1 MSELLPVDDDYNNFL
16 EGERIN
22 IVDEKNLK
30 DTHLINDLFI
40 KFNNNAFLNPYSFS
54 QTQLTRLFFW
64 KLKFLEKDNT
74 KNNTKNK
81 IIEISHENNSTKI
94 TQLHYFS
101 IIITYLYFLYVLYD
115 YYNLKYFNKVF

>member
-74 KNNTKNK
+74 KNK
-81 IIEISHENNSTKI
+81 IIEISHENNSTK
-94 TQLHYFS
+94 TTRLHYFS
-101 IIITYLYFLYVLYD
+101 IIITNLYFLYVLYD

>member
-81 IIEISHENNSTKI
+81 IIEISHENNSTK
-94 TQLHYFS
+94 TTRLHYFS
-101 IIITYLYFLYVLYD
+101 IIITNLYFLYVLYD

>member
-1 MSELLPVDDDYNNFL
+1 MCELLPIDDDYDNFL

-22 IVDEKNLK
+22 IVDKKNLK

-40 KFNNNAFLNPYSFS
+40 KFNNNVFLNPYSFS

-94 TQLHYFS
+94 TRLHYFS
-101 IIITYLYFLYVLYD
+101 IIITNFYFLYVLYD

>member
-101 IIITYLYFLYVLYD
+101 IIITNLYFLYVLYD